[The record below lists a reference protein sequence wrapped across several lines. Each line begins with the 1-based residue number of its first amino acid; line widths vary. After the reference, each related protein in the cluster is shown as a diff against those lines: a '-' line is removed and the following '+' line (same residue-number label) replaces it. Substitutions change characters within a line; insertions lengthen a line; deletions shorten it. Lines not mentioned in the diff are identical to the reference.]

1 VPADAIPRPTLGT
14 VLREWGRIGC
24 LGFGGPPVH
33 IAMLRDLCVT
43 RRGWIDEREFEDTI
57 AAVNL
62 LPGPASTQLAIAC
75 AQRLRGRL
83 GALVGGAAFILP
95 GLALVLLLGSAFLAQ
110 APPRALLGAG
120 AGAGAAVAAVAVK
133 TGLDLVRP
141 SWTRAAH
148 RRGAVLTYILL
159 GALAAATVGPYLVL
173 VLLACG
179 AASVAHAARTRT
191 RAGGGVA
198 SASPAPLALLLAAA
212 TSAGGLGALC
222 WTALK
227 VGALS
232 YGGGFVI
239 IPLMQSD
246 AVTQHHWMTDGQF
259 LNAVALGQV
268 APGPVVLTVAVVG
281 YAAAGVGGGLLA
293 ALVAFSP
300 SFLFVA
306 IGADRFHAMLANP
319 RIRAFIDGAAPAAL
333 GAILG
338 SAIPLALALGEAW
351 QWAILAAAAI
361 ALLVLRRGVLATL
374 VTAGA
379 IGAVAALAGA
389 PLPT

>member
-1 VPADAIPRPTLGT
+1 MVRAVPTAPRISLGT
-14 VLREWGRIGC
+14 VVREWGRIGC
-24 LGFGGPPVH
+24 LGFGGPAAH
-33 IAMLRDLCVT
+33 ITLLRDLCVT
-43 RRGWIDEREFEDTI
+43 RRGWIDEREFEDTL

-75 AQRLRGRL
+75 AHRMRGRA
-83 GALVGGAAFILP
+83 GALVGGAGFILP
-95 GLALVLLLGSAFLAQ
+95 GLALVVLLSAAFLARS
-110 APPRALLGAG
+110 PPVALLGAG

-133 TGLDLVRP
+133 AGLDLIRP
-141 SWTRAAH
+141 SWARATARG
-148 RRGAVLTYILL
+148 RRAPMFTYILL
-159 GALAAATVGPYLVL
+159 GAIAAATIGPYLVL

-179 AASVAHAARTRT
+179 GVSLLLGTR
-191 RAGGGVA
+191 
-198 SASPAPLALLLAAA
+198 PLALPSLTPGPLAALAAA
-212 TSAGGLGALC
+212 AASAGGLGALC

-246 AVTQHHWMTDGQF
+246 AVGQHHWMTDGQF

-281 YAAAGVGGGLLA
+281 YAAAGVGGALLA

-306 IGADRFHAMLANP
+306 IGADRFHALLADA
-319 RIRAFIDGAAPAAL
+319 RARAFVDGAAPAAL

-338 SAIPLALALGEAW
+338 SAIPLALALGQTW
-351 QWAILAAAAI
+351 QWAVLAAAAV
-361 ALLVLRRGVLATL
+361 ALLVLRRGTVATL
-374 VTAGA
+374 VAAGA
-379 IGAVAALAGA
+379 VGAVAALAGA
-389 PLPT
+389 PLSS